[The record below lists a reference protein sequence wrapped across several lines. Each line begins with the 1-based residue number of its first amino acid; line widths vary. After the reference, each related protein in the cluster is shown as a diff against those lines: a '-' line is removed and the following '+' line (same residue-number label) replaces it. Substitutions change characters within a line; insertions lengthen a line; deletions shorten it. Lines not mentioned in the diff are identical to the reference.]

1 MTSRAAGLLGGF
13 AVCAGLLGSGA
24 AAQEPDS
31 LRLPRVGIVG
41 AGAQALDSIDIPPLR
56 VLDVPLRDAGA
67 SPQDLRALRVSIRE
81 LPAIGSPE
89 ADERRVR
96 QLLGGGTR
104 ESFVL
109 QSLSS
114 SLERPARGSAP
125 AVELFL
131 PRLDVAWNSD
141 IPFSLNDGALRAE
154 RGWNTRMALGLR
166 ATAGP
171 LSLVLAPEY
180 VYEQN
185 GEFEPLSARSEDA
198 GTIPGR
204 DSLAA
209 PWYAF
214 ERGADLPLRFGYDQ
228 RGALVWGQS
237 SASLDVGPISVG
249 ASTENR
255 WWGPGIRNALVMS
268 NHADGIPHAFLR
280 TPVPIVTR
288 VGSIEMI
295 WMGGALRESEYF
307 DSTSAN
313 DRRSLSA
320 FALTFRPRRVP
331 DLSLG
336 IARSVYAALPRSAS
350 LLGHFA
356 DVFTRWEMQGEVAAE
371 ADDTREQIL
380 SLFGRWVFPADGV
393 EVYGEWARTRLPSS
407 ARDFFEFPGFTQA
420 YTLGFQGARSGLL
433 GGTIRVQ
440 GELSELEQKARG
452 RSAGSYYTS
461 PHVAQGYTNRGQT
474 IGAAIGPG
482 ASSQWAAADY
492 LAASWRVGLFATR
505 IRWDNDAYYAKPS
518 GPRDYFGHD
527 VSMITGV
534 RGAVSLPLG
543 RIDAELGSEKR
554 YNYHYQNWGSDW
566 FNSMDAVDVSNWTF
580 RLTVSPSGL
589 ARTASSEP
597 RN

>member
-1 MTSRAAGLLGGF
+1 MRDLPVIGG
-13 AVCAGLLGSGA
+13 
-24 AAQEPDS
+24 
-31 LRLPRVGIVG
+31 
-41 AGAQALDSIDIPPLR
+41 
-56 VLDVPLRDAGA
+56 
-67 SPQDLRALRVSIRE
+67 
-81 LPAIGSPE
+81 PE
-89 ADERRVR
+89 ADERRLR
-96 QLLGGGTR
+96 QLLGGETA

-114 SLERPARGSAP
+114 ALGQPARGGDP
-125 AVELFL
+125 GVELFL

-154 RGWNTRMALGLR
+154 RGWNSRVAFGLR
-166 ATAGP
+166 ASAGP
-171 LSLVLAPEY
+171 LSVVLAPEY
-180 VYEQN
+180 LYEQN
-185 GEFEPLSARSEDA
+185 GDFEPLSDRSEDA
-198 GTIPGR
+198 GSIPGGR

-209 PWYAF
+209 PWYSF
-214 ERGADLPLRFGYDQ
+214 DRGADLPLRFGYEQ
-228 RGALVWGQS
+228 RRALAWGQS
-237 SASLDVGPISVG
+237 TASLDLGPISVG

-268 NHADGIPHAFLR
+268 NHAGGIPHAFVR
-280 TPVPIVTR
+280 TPRPIVSR
-288 VGSIEMI
+288 VGTIDLI
-295 WMGGALRESEYF
+295 WMGGALRESEFF
-307 DSTSAN
+307 DSTTAN

-336 IARSVYAALPRSAS
+336 IARSVYAALPENAGV
-350 LLGHFA
+350 LGHFP
-356 DVFTRWEMQGEVAAE
+356 DVFTRWEMRGEVDAE
-371 ADDTREQIL
+371 AMETREQLL

-407 ARDFFEFPGFTQA
+407 VRDFFEFPGFTQA
-420 YTLGFQGARSGLL
+420 YTIGFQGARSGLL

-440 GELSELEQKARG
+440 GELSELEQRARG
-452 RSAGSYYTS
+452 RRAGSYYTS
-461 PHVAQGYTNRGQT
+461 PHIAQGYTNRGQT

-482 ASSQWAAADY
+482 SSSQWAAADY
-492 LAASWRVGLFATR
+492 LAATWRAGVFATR

-534 RGAVSLPLG
+534 RGGVTLGLG

-554 YNYHYQNWGSDW
+554 YNYHYQNWASDW
-566 FNSMDAVDVSNWTF
+566 FNATDAVDVNNWTF
-580 RLTVSPSGL
+580 RLTVSPAGL
-589 ARTASSEP
+589 ARNLSGEP